1 MDLLTA
7 QYLLTEPGRLLLAE
21 AGALLAAKAEPVVA
35 LTRLRKTAAP
45 EIAAAAWEMA
55 ASRRKGARK
64 FGESAEAMYFVGE
77 ALEQASSAGAA
88 AYHAARFV
96 EAGVTALTDLCGGVG
111 GDAIAFAR
119 AGLQVTVVERDP
131 ARALFAA
138 ENARA
143 LNLETKITVH
153 CADAAEFSVTT
164 EAVWFDPA
172 RRVDKRRVVAPEDYS
187 PPLSLVNDLRDLG
200 VAHIGIKLA
209 PGIDHDV
216 AAQMDAGLE
225 FLSDE
230 GECKESLFW
239 TGRLRAPEPV
249 RATVLTPH
257 AIHALAGTPDED
269 TDYIPP
275 ASSDEGGYFYEP
287 DPAVIRA
294 HLVRTLA
301 HDLNAAP
308 VDPQIA
314 YLIAPELISTPF
326 ATAYEIVER
335 FPYHFKTLQK
345 ALNARGVGRVVV
357 KKRGVPHEPEAV
369 IKQLKLKGTEEMT
382 VVLTRMGDKQI
393 AILCRR
399 VQEEK
404 RL

>member
-1 MDLLTA
+1 MELLTA
-7 QYLLTEPGRLLLAE
+7 RYLLTEPGRLLLAE
-21 AGALLAAKAEPVVA
+21 ASVLLAAKAEPVVA
-35 LTRLRKTAAP
+35 LTRLRKSASP

-55 ASRRKGARK
+55 ASRRKGVRK
-64 FGESAEAMYFVGE
+64 FGESAAGMYFIGE

-88 AYHAARFV
+88 AYHAARFASV
-96 EAGVTALTDLCGGVG
+96 GIISLTDLCGGVG

-143 LNLETKITVH
+143 LDLDSKIAVH
-153 CADAAEFSVTT
+153 CADAIDFPVTT

-172 RRVDKRRVVAPEDYS
+172 RRVDKRRVVSPEDYS
-187 PPLSLVNDLRDLG
+187 PPLSLVNDLRDRG
-200 VAHIGIKLA
+200 IEHIGVKLA
-209 PGIDHDV
+209 PGIDHSV
-216 AAQMDAGLE
+216 AEQMDAGLE

-239 TGRLRAPEPV
+239 TGRLRAPEAV
-249 RATVLTPH
+249 RATVLRPDGVQ
-257 AIHALAGTPDED
+257 ALAGAPDED
-269 TDYIPP
+269 TDFIPP
-275 ASSDEGGYFYEP
+275 APSDEGGYLYEP

-294 HLVRTLA
+294 HLIRTLA

-314 YLIAPELISTPF
+314 YLIAPELFPTPF

-335 FPYHFKTLQK
+335 FAYHFKVLQK

-357 KKRGVPHEPEAV
+357 KKRGVPHDPEAV
-369 IKQLKLKGTEEMT
+369 IKQLKLKGSDEMT

-399 VQEEK
+399 INEDK
-404 RL
+404 SK